1 MSAMYEVTNSKG
13 FQGLLMQAET
23 AKHSILI
30 VEDETGPR
38 DALAMILRP
47 FFTLYTADNAH
58 AALRILKKERID
70 LVTLDLKLPDR
81 QGMDLLQEIKL
92 EREDVEVIIITG
104 YGSLKSAMDGIRYG
118 AAVYLLKPFNVAEL
132 IALIQQTLEKKDR
145 LDYLRNFLKS
155 PGDKWGTESDAGATW
170 KLLQNQYRSLA
181 QTKWGPDQRFAA
193 YSELAPLLSD
203 LMQARDREL
212 FYHAGRVSD
221 YSDLLGKRL
230 NLTEAERNVLAFGA
244 FLHDIGKVV
253 TEDRLLSKSGKL
265 DPGGQELLKHHPE
278 IGARM
283 IRPLKLPAE
292 ASQIISYHHE
302 WYDGSGYPDGLQ
314 GHGIPLFAR
323 IVCLTQEFDHLMTD
337 HHAHT
342 PLSLEEAVAEVRR
355 QAGTRFDPALA
366 EMFARVVIETKAS
379 LPPMGTPSRRT
390 ATPEP

>member
-1 MSAMYEVTNSKG
+1 MYEVTNSKG
-13 FQGLLMQAET
+13 FQGLLMPAET

-38 DALAMILRP
+38 DALAIILRP

-81 QGMDLLQEIKL
+81 QGIDLLQEIKL

-230 NLTEAERNVLAFGA
+230 NLAEAERNVLAFGA

-314 GHGIPLFAR
+314 GQGIPLFAR
-323 IVCLTQEFDHLMTD
+323 IVCLTQEFDHLVTD
-337 HHAHT
+337 HHAHA